1 MQKNSVNKAILVGR
15 LGQKPEL
22 RYTPSQSAVTNVT
35 IATNETRRDTSG
47 NNIDSTEWHRVV
59 VFGKTAEFVANYLD
73 KGSLIYVE
81 GRLQTR
87 SWEDRDGVKKYTT
100 EIVAQTVTPL
110 GSGGGSRSQENGGYS
125 AGSGGG
131 SGSSAPAGN
140 PFDGGGEDDE
150 PLPFQRKFWK
160 GNYLQA
166 GIYIPA
172 LFIISLIFIT
182 DLHFEI

>member
-35 IATNETRRDTSG
+35 IATNETRRDTAG
-47 NNIDSTEWHRVV
+47 NNVDSTEWHRVV

-73 KGSLIYVE
+73 KGALVYVE

-100 EIVAQTVTPL
+100 EVVANIVTPL
-110 GSGGGSRSQENGGYS
+110 GSGGTATAGGRQPDPGSY
-125 AGSGGG
+125 GGG
-131 SGSSAPAGN
+131 SGDPGGN
-140 PFDGGGEDDE
+140 PFEGGDEDE
-150 PLPFQRKFWK
+150 PLPF
-160 GNYLQA
+160 
-166 GIYIPA
+166 
-172 LFIISLIFIT
+172 
-182 DLHFEI
+182 

>member
-22 RYTPSQSAVTNVT
+22 RYTPSQTAVTNIT
-35 IATNETRRDTSG
+35 IATNESRRDASG
-47 NNIDSTEWHRVV
+47 NNVDSTEWHRVV

-73 KGSLIYVE
+73 KGAMIYVE

-110 GSGGGSRSQENGGYS
+110 GSGRSQDGGSIADNGPPDND
-125 AGSGGG
+125 GGG
-131 SGSSAPAGN
+131 S
-140 PFDGGGEDDE
+140 FDSGDDDE
-150 PLPFQRKFWK
+150 PLPF
-160 GNYLQA
+160 
-166 GIYIPA
+166 
-172 LFIISLIFIT
+172 
-182 DLHFEI
+182 